1 MHGVSSRNA
10 TFQPLLFR
18 SAPTAPSL
26 PRQCLRY
33 ADGATGGLA
42 PCSGS
47 RGSCCKG
54 AGAARDGPGA
64 ARREAHPSIPML
76 PRRLTVAPLLQP
88 ALSASSAVWPAAS
101 SHQEAFLFSLSRN
114 ATGSTRM
121 TLLALMP
128 STAADECTRQ
138 TCHRACN
145 PLAFCACLSA
155 APGCAERPLTPAQ
168 AAPVCL
174 CCQTS
179 CASARLS

>member
-1 MHGVSSRNA
+1 MRRVVL
-10 TFQPLLFR
+10 PY
-18 SAPTAPSL
+18 APDHAE
-26 PRQCLRY
+26 
-33 ADGATGGLA
+33 LA
-42 PCSGS
+42 AKEQAQ
-47 RGSCCKG
+47 RE
-54 AGAARDGPGA
+54 AAW
-64 ARREAHPSIPML
+64 ARRGRRLIVDPNVPL
-76 PRRLTVAPLLQP
+76 RLTVAPLLQP

-168 AAPVCL
+168 TAPVCL

>member
-1 MHGVSSRNA
+1 MLRITRSLLQRSR
-10 TFQPLLFR
+10 R
-18 SAPTAPSL
+18 SARRPG
-26 PRQCLRY
+26 R
-33 ADGATGGLA
+33 
-42 PCSGS
+42 
-47 RGSCCKG
+47 
-54 AGAARDGPGA
+54 GAAGGSL
-64 ARREAHPSIPML
+64 SIPML
-76 PRRLTVAPLLQP
+76 PRRLTVAPFLQP
-88 ALSASSAVWPAAS
+88 ALSASSAVCPAAS

-168 AAPVCL
+168 TAPVCL